1 MTELLT
7 TLAALDFTGIVAGL
21 LAIIGGAAILATMTP
36 TPKDDA
42 ILAKIKKVLD
52 FVAMNIGKAK
62 NEDKDA
68 E

>member
-1 MTELLT
+1 MTELIA

-42 ILAKIKKVLD
+42 ILAKVKKVLD
-52 FVAMNIGKAK
+52 FIAMNIGKAK
-62 NEDKDA
+62 NDKDV